1 MKKGRLILLLLA
13 AVVAIVVI
21 AVVYLYS
28 SLNSIVEAAIE
39 RYGTEI
45 TGSKVSVGAVKI
57 SPKTGRGTIRDLRV
71 ANPEGYSGA
80 DALRLG
86 EITVEIDLSTLTKS
100 PIVVNE
106 VLVIAPEVA
115 YEMND
120 KAESNV
126 GVIRDHAESFGGGS
140 RSPAKGGGDGK
151 GKRLLIRR
159 FKFEG
164 GRVDASTSVLGENK
178 SETVPLPP
186 FQMSDVGG
194 PSGAP
199 PDEIG
204 KIVATAYTR
213 SISKAITDKGIGRVV
228 DKAKD
233 AVKGALE
240 KLTD

>member
-1 MKKGRLILLLLA
+1 MKKSRLLLLALA

-21 AVVYLYS
+21 AVVFLYS
-28 SLNSIVEAAIE
+28 NLNSIVEAAIE

-45 TGSKVSVGAVKI
+45 TGSNVSVGAVKI

-71 ANPEGYSGA
+71 ANPEGYSGG
-80 DALRLG
+80 DAFRLR
-86 EITVEIDLSTLTKS
+86 EISIEVELSTLTKS
-100 PIVVNE
+100 PVVVKE

-115 YEMND
+115 YEMNE
-120 KAESNV
+120 KAESNL
-126 GVIRDHAESFGGGS
+126 GVIRHHAESFGGGS
-140 RSPAKGGGDGK
+140 RSAVKGDEK
-151 GKRLLIRR
+151 ATGKRLLIRQ

-164 GRVDASTSVLGENK
+164 GRLEADASVLGENK
-178 SETVPLPP
+178 SETLSLPP

-204 KIVATAYTR
+204 KIVATAYTK
-213 SISKAITDKGIGRVV
+213 SISKAIADKGIGRVV

-233 AVKGALE
+233 AVKGALD
-240 KLTD
+240 KLKD